1 MAATMEPKLALYLR
15 SAEHACTFKVA
26 VRPGKRVEAILR
38 AFAQRYRDDADALT
52 LVAPSGCLLGGSDRV
67 GDVLADGDV
76 LDVVREEVLP
86 VPGADDYAARAGAAA
101 DAVAAAADAA
111 ANTYATARRG
121 ESDFEK
127 WMATYAD
134 GPLVHK
140 VAHYFD
146 VYERHFSRFRGRRV
160 VMLEIGVQ
168 SGGSIELWRAYFGDD
183 LEYHGVDINP
193 NCAQFDDPARN
204 VHVHVGDATD
214 ANFMQALARRV
225 GPVDVVLDDGSHES
239 AHMRASFEA
248 LYALVAPRG
257 VYLVEDCMT
266 NYWRPWGG
274 GVGAD
279 TFIEFAKRLVDSLNA
294 FNVADGA
301 EGYTDPTNPPTRY
314 DDVATMPDAP
324 AVRFAAS
331 TWSLCFYDGVVVF
344 ERMPRTHFT
353 HIRRGNRSIPR
364 LRRVPRGHGAWL

>member
-101 DAVAAAADAA
+101 DAVAAAADAVA

-146 VYERHFSRFRGRRV
+146 VYERHFALRGRRV

-257 VYLVEDCMT
+257 
-266 NYWRPWGG
+266 
-274 GVGAD
+274 
-279 TFIEFAKRLVDSLNA
+279 FAKRLVDSLNA

-344 ERMPRTHFT
+344 ERMPRTHFK
-353 HIRRGNRSIPR
+353 HIRRGNRSIPYD
-364 LRRVPRGHGAWL
+364 

>member
-52 LVAPSGCLLGGSDRV
+52 LVAPSAASSAAPTASATCWPTATCSTSSARRCCPCP
-67 GDVLADGDV
+67 APTTTP
-76 LDVVREEVLP
+76 R
-86 VPGADDYAARAGAAA
+86 ARAPRP
-101 DAVAAAADAA
+101 
-111 ANTYATARRG
+111 TPSRPPPTPSPRTRTLTARRG

-214 ANFMQALARRV
+214 ANFMQALAWRV

-324 AVRFAAS
+324 AVRRARRR
-331 TWSLCFYDGVVVF
+331 SLCFYDGVVVF
-344 ERMPRTHFT
+344 ERMPRTHFK
-353 HIRRGNRSIPR
+353 HIRRGNRSIPYD
-364 LRRVPRGHGAWL
+364 